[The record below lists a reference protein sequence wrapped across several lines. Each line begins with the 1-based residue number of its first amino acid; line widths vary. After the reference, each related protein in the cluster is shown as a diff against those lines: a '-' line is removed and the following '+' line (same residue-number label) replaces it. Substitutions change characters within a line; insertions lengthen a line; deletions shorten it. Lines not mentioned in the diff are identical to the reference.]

1 MSIPL
6 HVLILEDQPAD
17 SEHALHA
24 LELLRARKL
33 DIPFIIVS
41 GTIGEDRAVAAIQR
55 GATDYL
61 IKDRLARLGAAVENA
76 LQQRRLQA
84 EKLRADQLLDASEQR
99 FRALIEHS
107 SDGIALVGAT
117 GIIYYASPSTNRILG
132 YAPETLAGRDGFA
145 LIHPEDQAD
154 IRARLAALPE
164 QPGESATA
172 HGRVRHADGG
182 WRWIELVANNML
194 AEPSVG
200 AVVLNYRDITERIQ
214 AEQALR
220 AAEAKYRM
228 LIEHIPAIVY
238 QAALDETSS
247 TLYVNEQVEKILG
260 FSQAEWMADS
270 QRWLKQ
276 LYPRDLGQVL
286 ADMSRAH
293 AGDTPMRSEF
303 RILTRDGR
311 VVWFGDEA
319 VIVRDADDRPLFL
332 QGIMLDITARKLAE
346 DQIRQ
351 LNADLEQRVTDRT
364 AERARANAAL
374 AAKIAEQAQ
383 LEQQI
388 QQHADQAIA
397 LADVSRALAEAG
409 RELQPLF
416 ETIANRV
423 AQLIGDAAILTTLTD
438 DRQSMQVMAIGHPR
452 PDGIACM
459 RALFPAAYPAHE
471 GMAGR
476 VVQTG

>member
-1 MSIPL
+1 
-6 HVLILEDQPAD
+6 
-17 SEHALHA
+17 
-24 LELLRARKL
+24 
-33 DIPFIIVS
+33 
-41 GTIGEDRAVAAIQR
+41 
-55 GATDYL
+55 
-61 IKDRLARLGAAVENA
+61 
-76 LQQRRLQA
+76 
-84 EKLRADQLLDASEQR
+84 
-99 FRALIEHS
+99 
-107 SDGIALVGAT
+107 
-117 GIIYYASPSTNRILG
+117 
-132 YAPETLAGRDGFA
+132 
-145 LIHPEDQAD
+145 
-154 IRARLAALPE
+154 
-164 QPGESATA
+164 
-172 HGRVRHADGG
+172 
-182 WRWIELVANNML
+182 
-194 AEPSVG
+194 
-200 AVVLNYRDITERIQ
+200 VVLNYRDITERIQ

-364 AERARANAAL
+364 AELARANAAL

-476 VVQTG
+476 VVQTGQALLIPVVPPEQIRAQIKPEYRPYLDRFGMASLLIVPLRARGRLLGTLGIARDRPGRPYTAADQLLLQNLADRAGLAIENAHLFAAAEQARAEAERANRAKSAFLASMSHELRTPLNAILGFTGTLR

>member
-17 SEHALHA
+17 SELALHALRRAGFAPVWRRVETEPEYLAALDPSLDLILADYALPQFDALHA

-117 GIIYYASPSTNRILG
+117 GIIYYASPSTSRILG

-194 AEPSVG
+194 AEPGVG
-200 AVVLNYRDITERIQ
+200 TVVLNYRDITERIQ

-286 ADMSRAH
+286 ADMSRVH
-293 AGDTPMRSEF
+293 ANRRAS
-303 RILTRDGR
+303 
-311 VVWFGDEA
+311 A
-319 VIVRDADDRPLFL
+319 
-332 QGIMLDITARKLAE
+332 
-346 DQIRQ
+346 
-351 LNADLEQRVTDRT
+351 
-364 AERARANAAL
+364 ARAADSAARRPGHRAGRRFPRAGRGRPRAS
-374 AAKIAEQAQ
+374 AAIRDHRQSSCP
-383 LEQQI
+383 
-388 QQHADQAIA
+388 ADRRCGYSHHPHRRSAVDA
-397 LADVSRALAEAG
+397 GHGDRAPPTGWHSLYACSVSRRL
-409 RELQPLF
+409 
-416 ETIANRV
+416 
-423 AQLIGDAAILTTLTD
+423 
-438 DRQSMQVMAIGHPR
+438 PR
-452 PDGIACM
+452 
-459 RALFPAAYPAHE
+459 
-471 GMAGR
+471 
-476 VVQTG
+476 T